1 MSCPRLS
8 FLLLLLL
15 LLLLQ
20 AAPWVWGGTNDAV
33 DCCLSVTPHPVP
45 RHIVRSY
52 RRLGPHDGCNL
63 SATVFTTVK
72 GQQLCAPV
80 NVPWVRGLIR
90 RLERLCSQWN
100 KVHCN

>member
-1 MSCPRLS
+1 MRCQRLS
-8 FLLLLLL
+8 FFFLLLLLL
-15 LLLLQ
+15 CT
-20 AAPWVWGGTNDAV
+20 APWALGGTNDAV

-45 RHIVRSY
+45 RHIVRAY
-52 RRLGPHDGCNL
+52 RRLGPHDGCTL

-100 KVHCN
+100 KVYCN